1 MLTRVI
7 PRQAVS
13 LILLHRFTNH
23 PPLSAMEL
31 LPLRLK
37 TRGRRFIATTPLI
50 ISTPSHGPPIARVS
64 PWGRILS
71 CVNGMQPAVSTS
83 SPTIPILMAVPACY
97 PWHGHL
103 MDNVSPTAVE
113 TSRYGKPNQV
123 ICTLPSHL

>member
-23 PPLSAMEL
+23 PPLPVMEL

-50 ISTPSHGPPIARVS
+50 ISTLWHGPPIARVS
-64 PWGRILS
+64 LWERILS
-71 CVNGMQPAVSTS
+71 YVNGTQPAVSTP
-83 SPTIPILMAVPACY
+83 SPTIPILMAAPACF

-103 MDNVSPTAVE
+103 TDNVLPTEVE
-113 TSRYGKPNQV
+113 TSR
-123 ICTLPSHL
+123 